1 MKNCFLLICLICS
14 FRSFGQSGDK
24 SLLYEISGKGLTQ
37 PSYLYG
43 TFHLLCQQDLNL
55 SPVTLEKVKAADQVY
70 LELDMDDPKEISA
83 MMGKMYMKDQVLKDL
98 MPEADYEYVK
108 SFFKDSLKL
117 NLESMQKVKPF
128 VLMTMVYP
136 KMLGCTPGSPE
147 LVFAEQATAAKKPV
161 LGLETVD
168 YQFSIIAKPGEKKS
182 AEQLVEY
189 VKNFQKSKK
198 EFEESLALYKSQ
210 DIEALYLS
218 TLKDEQFKDQVQDLL
233 WTRNANW
240 IPIITKAIQEKPSF
254 FAVGAGHLG
263 GDKGV
268 LALLK
273 KEGYTVKALK

>member
-147 LVFAEQATAAKKPV
+147 LVFVEQATAAKKPV